1 MTHKRGHNPMAG
13 RKQRMLSGRG
23 SRQRRNFRPS
33 GRGFGRR
40 LGTRTRGAFKLFT
53 KTSLSPSQ
61 SAARATGPSV
71 KPTFFKRLRRENLLR
86 RGIDPFFG

>member
-1 MTHKRGHNPMAG
+1 MTHKRGHNPMAR

-33 GRGFGRR
+33 GRGFGRV
-40 LGTRTRGAFKLFT
+40 GTRGALKVFT

-71 KPTFFKRLRRENLLR
+71 EPTFFKRLRRENLLR